1 MAKRKIAWTNTAAR
15 QRREIL
21 KYWANRNQNSIYA
34 SKLIEVTKS
43 HLNVIVKNPK
53 AFAQTEIKDVRESAM
68 GHFSLYYKITDKF
81 IL

>member
-1 MAKRKIAWTNTAAR
+1 MAKRKIVWTNTAAR

-21 KYWANRNQNSIYA
+21 KYWADRNQNYIYA

-53 AFAQTEIKDVRESAM
+53 AFAWDISVYIIKLQTS
-68 GHFSLYYKITDKF
+68 SLLF
-81 IL
+81 